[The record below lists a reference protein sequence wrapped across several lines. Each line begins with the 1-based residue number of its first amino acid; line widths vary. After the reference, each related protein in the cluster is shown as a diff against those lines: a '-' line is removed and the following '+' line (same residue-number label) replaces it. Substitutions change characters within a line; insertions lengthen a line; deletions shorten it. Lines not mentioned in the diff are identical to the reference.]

1 MPAGLDPG
9 IEPAVRVLRDAGVP
23 TYESCESG
31 VGHGFP
37 EPTVRFNGNYAEG
50 LAALSIALQ
59 QTPEI
64 GLVVYELRRVW
75 RMDDGELTGPWWDL
89 VFRTH
94 G

>member
-1 MPAGLDPG
+1 MH
-9 IEPAVRVLRDAGVP
+9 VLRQAGVP
-23 TYESCESG
+23 TYESCEGG
-31 VGHGFP
+31 VGHGFW

-64 GLVVYELRRVW
+64 GRAVYQLRRVW

-89 VFRTH
+89 VFRTR